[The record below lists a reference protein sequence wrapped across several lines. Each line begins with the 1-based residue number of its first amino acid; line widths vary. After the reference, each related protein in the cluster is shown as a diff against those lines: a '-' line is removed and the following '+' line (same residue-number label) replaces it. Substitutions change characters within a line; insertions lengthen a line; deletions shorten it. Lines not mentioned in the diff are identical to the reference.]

1 MKVIH
6 SNQNG
11 YQFYPLDRSFLAAL
25 NLLGDQ
31 IFGAD
36 YLLQIGLEDDWEKI
50 AQVINP
56 ISFCVVKGGGICAAR
71 ISYPPGQWS
80 HLSAFKKS
88 HPELWPTDPDHVA
101 YFKLSM
107 VHPAH
112 RRQGLAKDMANLSLA
127 GLRSL
132 GAKGV
137 LTHSWNESPGGSSGQ
152 YISKMGFQH
161 IADIPNFWSEYVYKC
176 LECKS
181 NPCVC
186 TASEMYLQL

>member
-71 ISYPPGQWS
+71 ISYPPG
-80 HLSAFKKS
+80 
-88 HPELWPTDPDHVA
+88 
-101 YFKLSM
+101 SM
-107 VHPAH
+107 VALVCL
-112 RRQGLAKDMANLSLA
+112 QKI
-127 GLRSL
+127 
-132 GAKGV
+132 
-137 LTHSWNESPGGSSGQ
+137 SPGAVADRPRSRCLFQVEHGS
-152 YISKMGFQH
+152 
-161 IADIPNFWSEYVYKC
+161 
-176 LECKS
+176 
-181 NPCVC
+181 PC
-186 TASEMYLQL
+186 AQAPRAR